1 MSVAATLRELAR
13 LVEGCRGDVDGI
25 EFPDGIDASDPRG
38 TTARVALLV
47 PASRGLSSRLDAD
60 GTLWLSP
67 GALVPA
73 GTDAEVTEI
82 GLEGDAVRVI
92 LSVGTDGSP
101 IDVAASDREEG
112 ESDGVE
118 DGTPAK
124 GAKVTPED
132 TESTD
137 RRTGGECPADG
148 DDDTSAP
155 SAGESSRVPW
165 RDREVPPFEDSE
177 LLAEVYDSC
186 ETFAEMTDALGM
198 DVTAETVRRYMI
210 DHGIHEP
217 DSYDT
222 GGTDVEEGDDAQTGS
237 PATAD
242 AQTGSPATADVTG
255 ADAEPTTGEGG
266 AEPVVDEEGPGPA
279 VGAAPSEPASDPD
292 AEPATADEPEPVVVA
307 DGIGLPE
314 DVTVETFI
322 ETVRRSN
329 TIREVRR
336 DVGVERED
344 ALELLRELNL
354 LDLVV
359 GRMAVEG
366 ERDISREEIVD
377 RLREASAAH

>member
-13 LVEGCRGDVDGI
+13 FVEGCGGDVDGI
-25 EFPDGIDASDPRG
+25 EFPDGIDASGSRE
-38 TTARVALLV
+38 TTARIALRV
-47 PASRGLSSRLDAD
+47 SAVDASPSPRLDAD
-60 GTLWLSP
+60 GTLWLSS
-67 GALVPA
+67 GISVPA
-73 GTDAEVTEI
+73 DAEVVETT
-82 GLEGDAVRVI
+82 LEGDAVRVV
-92 LSVGTDGSP
+92 LSVPVGAAGPFADAAGSGGTTADGGATGSREAETEPTAGRPDGDASTADGS
-101 IDVAASDREEG
+101 
-112 ESDGVE
+112 
-118 DGTPAK
+118 
-124 GAKVTPED
+124 
-132 TESTD
+132 
-137 RRTGGECPADG
+137 TGG
-148 DDDTSAP
+148 
-155 SAGESSRVPW
+155 SRIPW
-165 RDREVPPFEDSE
+165 RDQGVPPFRDPE

-186 ETFAEMTDALGM
+186 DTFAEMTDALGM

-222 GGTDVEEGDDAQTGS
+222 GGDDPGDGDDPVEADDDDSADVGDDA
-237 PATAD
+237 P
-242 AQTGSPATADVTG
+242 TG
-255 ADAEPTTGEGG
+255 ADEDADREDG
-266 AEPVVDEEGPGPA
+266 
-279 VGAAPSEPASDPD
+279 VGSVAG
-292 AEPATADEPEPVVVA
+292 PEPIVVA

-366 ERDISREEIVD
+366 ERDISREEIVG
-377 RLREASAAH
+377 RLREASATN